1 MTNRL
6 KLKQRLPDFSSGE
19 RTYHMQAEDR
29 TTMMF
34 WLQELQVVLIHFMM
48 NHNYMMVTIMTLLP
62 FLFWFIYQSGRLRNL
77 ATASVDK

>member
-34 WLQELQVVLIHFMM
+34 WLQELQVVLIHFMIH
-48 NHNYMMVTIMTLLP
+48 HNCMMVIIMTLLP
-62 FLFWFIYQSGRLRNL
+62 FLFWFIYQSGRLRDL
-77 ATASVDK
+77 AAASVDK